1 MLGRL
6 SCLLLSPT
14 SHALKVERH
23 LHISS
28 ALLKNS
34 KSGVVRR
41 TRNMS
46 QPLTY
51 EQAKKPHQIG
61 VLKSWNSWNS
71 INLHEETEY
80 TGVVTWHDALI
91 RLFILGTF
99 PTHVLS
105 EVIIKR
111 QANMVHISFLLSNRL
126 SATEIYFLI
135 GYAEQMLSMLLRS
148 PVKIEPRMVLDPK
161 DVIFRY
167 V

>member
-1 MLGRL
+1 
-6 SCLLLSPT
+6 
-14 SHALKVERH
+14 
-23 LHISS
+23 
-28 ALLKNS
+28 
-34 KSGVVRR
+34 
-41 TRNMS
+41 MS

-71 INLHEETEY
+71 VNLHDETEY

-126 SATEIYFLI
+126 SPTEIYFLI
-135 GYAEQMLSMLLRS
+135 GYGEQMLSMLLRS